1 MRDTGMKWYRLGD
14 LTNFENVEHG
24 YGADTKK
31 NLHMHTNKCA
41 WHRYE
46 TDKRNPTIRM
56 WIQLNTSSIKLYVCL
71 C

>member
-31 NLHMHTNKCA
+31 ICTCIQINVHDIGMKQ
-41 WHRYE
+41 
-46 TDKRNPTIRM
+46 IRE
-56 WIQLNTSSIKLYVCL
+56 IQQLECGYN
-71 C
+71 